1 MLRKKSKKI
10 SKKKKLRRSDG
21 ISDKTKTKKT
31 KQSLRGIV
39 KFQYY
44 LHQNV
49 HNRHDFY
56 FIVSP
61 IVSSITSIITS
72 KTKQTKKE
80 KEGKKNLTTV
90 TIYQQTLNRM
100 SRPLA

>member
-1 MLRKKSKKI
+1 
-10 SKKKKLRRSDG
+10 
-21 ISDKTKTKKT
+21 
-31 KQSLRGIV
+31 
-39 KFQYY
+39 

-80 KEGKKNLTTV
+80 RKKEKEGKKNLTTV